1 MKKFSIIL
9 ILSFVATQVQA
20 QSVFDQMNDW
30 VGSQLAESTGFSAYF
45 FLFLGG
51 VLASLLPCVYPV
63 YPLTVSFLKN
73 RKSNLGKFVHPLTYY
88 FGLAAIYF
96 LFGLI
101 ASLTGGAFNEILRLP
116 LANLSIGLLLL
127 ILALATIDYLHLPF
141 FGGQVDSKHQG
152 LGGTLLM
159 GAGAGLLSSACV
171 GPIVVSILVA
181 IASNVGGVTVSLA
194 ATAAFKMMLFGLGVG
209 VPVLLLGVFG
219 LALPKSGKWM
229 LSVQWVFAVLIG
241 YFAYGYLIKGF
252 NGLGISDQV
261 GFYIFAGTILVFLS
275 AFNLQKDDKTKQ
287 QKVKASL
294 YILAGVMGFF
304 IIGANTLPSGNSLP
318 ARNQSAT
325 VLPESDNIEQ
335 KGNLDW
341 YLNKEAAYGKA
352 AETGKLVFVDFH
364 GDWCTNCKAFQKNTQ
379 EDEALNSALQQAVL
393 YKVYDTSP
401 EFEKYRNDPR
411 FPELK
416 VGLPFFLITDATGN
430 VIYKTNDF
438 TKTEEMQLF
447 LN

>member
-1 MKKFSIIL
+1 MMKKFSILL
-9 ILSFVATQVQA
+9 IFTLVVSRVQA
-20 QSVFDQMNDW
+20 QSVFDQMNNW
-30 VGSQLAESTGFSAYF
+30 VGSQLAESTGIGAYL
-45 FLFLGG
+45 FLLLGG

-63 YPLTVSFLKN
+63 YPLTVSFLRNK
-73 RKSNLGKFVHPLTYY
+73 KSKLGKFAHPLTYY
-88 FGLAAIYF
+88 FGLALIYF
-96 LFGLI
+96 IFGLI
-101 ASLTGGAFNEILRLP
+101 ASVTGGAFNEILRLP
-116 LANLSIGLLLL
+116 LANLSIGLLLI
-127 ILALATIDYLHLPF
+127 ILALATVDYLHLPF
-141 FGGQVDSKHQG
+141 FGGQLDSKQEG

-181 IASNVGGVTVSLA
+181 IASNVDGVTIGLA

-229 LSVQWVFAVLIG
+229 LYVQWVFALLIG

-252 NGLGISDQV
+252 NGLGLSDTV
-261 GFYIFAGTILVFLS
+261 GFYLFIGSVLVFLA
-275 AFNLQKDDKTKQ
+275 AFNLQETGKSNQLKTK
-287 QKVKASL
+287 VSL
-294 YILAGVMGFF
+294 FTLAGVVGFF
-304 IIGANTLPSGNSLP
+304 IIGANTLPAGTTATAP
-318 ARNQSAT
+318 NQMAI
-325 VLPESDNIEQ
+325 ESSSENIEQ
-335 KGNLDW
+335 KGELTW
-341 YLNKEAAYGKA
+341 YLNKEAAYQKA

-379 EDEALNSALQQAVL
+379 EDKALNSALQNAIL

-416 VGLPFFLITDATGN
+416 VGLPFFLITDGTGN
-430 VIYKTNDF
+430 VIYKTNDY

>member
-1 MKKFSIIL
+1 MKKSL
-9 ILSFVATQVQA
+9 ILLTLTLTITQVQA
-20 QSVFDQMNDW
+20 QSVFDQLNGW
-30 VGSQLAESTGFSAYF
+30 VGSQLAESTGFGAYF
-45 FLFLGG
+45 FLFMGG

-63 YPLTVSFLKN
+63 YPLTVSFLRNK
-73 RKSNLGKFVHPLTYY
+73 KSKLGKFAHPLTYY

-96 LFGLI
+96 IFGLI
-101 ASLTGGAFNEILRLP
+101 ASATGGAFNDILRLP
-116 LANLSIGLLLL
+116 LANLSIGLLLI
-127 ILALATIDYLHLPF
+127 ILALATVDYLHLPF
-141 FGGQVDSKHQG
+141 FGGQLDSKQEG
-152 LGGTLLM
+152 LSGTLLM

-181 IASNVGGVTVSLA
+181 IASNVEGVTIGLA
-194 ATAAFKMMLFGLGVG
+194 ATAAFKMMLFGFGVG

-229 LSVQWVFAVLIG
+229 LYVQWVFAVLIG

-252 NGLGISDQV
+252 NGLGLTDSV
-261 GFYIFAGTILVFLS
+261 GTYIFIGSVLVFLA
-275 AFNLQKDDKTKQ
+275 AFNLQKADKSNQLKTK
-287 QKVKASL
+287 AAL
-294 YILAGVMGFF
+294 YTLTGVIGFF
-304 IIGANTLPSGNSLP
+304 IIGANTLSSGNIPIS
-318 ARNQSAT
+318 QSQAAGVAT
-325 VLPESDNIEQ
+325 SPNIEQ
-335 KGNLDW
+335 KGALSW
-341 YLNKEAAYGKA
+341 YLNKEVAYQKA

-379 EDEALNSALQQAVL
+379 EDKALNTSLQNAIL

-416 VGLPFFLITDATGN
+416 VGIPFFIITDASGN
-430 VIYKTNDF
+430 VIYKTNDY
-438 TKTEEMQLF
+438 TKTDEMQLF